1 MRGSTAG
8 GPVPAGPHSDRA
20 RPALVW
26 LATED
31 PALGALAL
39 WCVHRDATSGPA
51 ARSTGVVIWYG
62 PAFALLPPHEQA
74 GLAAHHVLHVA
85 LRHGAR
91 MGAMAARLGD
101 GFDEAL
107 YGLAADGL
115 VNAALLAAGH
125 ALPRPAVTLQDL
137 LSRALGMPAGPD
149 PLAEWDVDRLYLR
162 LMGQGGGG
170 RDGKGP
176 GDRGG
181 ASTDPAARARA
192 YAAEVGFAP
201 DVARDAPDAEN
212 PEGAEQA
219 ALWRQHLTRAMEG
232 GRIAGRGIGVLG
244 HRIADIPQPRTP
256 WEQVLLRALN
266 RALLP
271 GLTQTHRRPARDWI
285 ASEALA
291 RANAAPTP
299 GFRPGTRRHVEAPRI
314 ALAIDASGSVDNG
327 LLTRFLA
334 EICSVARRVAAEITV
349 IAFDDGVRWQVGLDP
364 VRWQSQIAG
373 FDWPRGGGTDFE
385 PPLAAAQRLSASVAV
400 LLTDLD
406 GPCGPA
412 PRGLPVIW
420 AVPDDAAQPP
430 FGKLL
435 SLAR

>member
-1 MRGSTAG
+1 VIAGGQVTAG
-8 GPVPAGPHSDRA
+8 QHSDRA

-39 WCVHRDATSGPA
+39 WCAHRDAIGGPA
-51 ARSTGVVIWYG
+51 ARSEGTVIWYG
-62 PAFALLPPHEQA
+62 PGFALLPPHEQA

-85 LRHGAR
+85 LRHGPR

-125 ALPRPAVTLQDL
+125 ALPRPAVTLKDL
-137 LSRALGMPAGPD
+137 LSRAFGVPAGPD

-170 RDGKGP
+170 SDGKGT
-176 GDRGG
+176 GDKGG
-181 ASTDPAARARA
+181 SKTDPAARARA

-201 DVARDAPDAEN
+201 DVTRDAPDAEN
-212 PEGAEQA
+212 PEGAEEA
-219 ALWRQHLTRAMEG
+219 ALWRQHLTRALEG

-244 HRIADIPQPRTP
+244 HRIADIPNPRTP
-256 WEQVLLRALN
+256 WELILRRLLN

-271 GLTQTHRRPARDWI
+271 GLTHTHRRPARDWI

-291 RANAAPTP
+291 RTNSAPTP
-299 GFRPGTRRHVEAPRI
+299 GFRPGTRRTIEAPRI
-314 ALAIDASGSVDNG
+314 ALAIDASGSVDDG
-327 LLTRFLA
+327 LLARFLA
-334 EICSVARRVAAEITV
+334 EVCGVARRVAAEITM
-349 IAFDDGVRWQVGLDP
+349 IAFDDKVRWQVRLDP
-364 VRWQSQIAG
+364 VRWQTQMAG
-373 FDWPRGGGTDFE
+373 FDWPRGGGTDFA
-385 PPLAAAQRLSASVAV
+385 PPLATAQAMGASVAV

-406 GPCGPA
+406 GPFGPA
-412 PRGLPVIW
+412 PPRMPVIW